1 MVEELRKRHCE
12 NIRVMYVLD
21 DMKGDVSGASLASM
35 VQVFDTSSYF
45 ELLKMW
51 SPFYLNPRDE
61 KTQKPIAPHTEAA
74 LLSDASDY
82 HLFGYDFQ
90 LHTWLAPYLL
100 QCYDT
105 RIVNR
110 TNALTKFSYGQ
121 RFVFFQRTRVAGYVT
136 AFVLSV
142 VLVVMSAMMLTPITR
157 RIVKLFLPSI
167 HRLPRQELLDNGY
180 FHARLIG
187 YGNET
192 ESGRDIQ
199 LKMRIVATNGDPAYR

>member
-1 MVEELRKRHCE
+1 MVDELRKRHCD
-12 NIRVMYVLD
+12 NIRVMYLLD

-51 SPFYLNPRDE
+51 SPFYLNPRHE
-61 KTQKPIAPHTEAA
+61 KTQKPVAPHSEAS
-74 LLSDASDY
+74 LLSHASDF
-82 HLFGYDFQ
+82 HLFGYDFS

-100 QCYDT
+100 QVYDT

-110 TNALTKFSYGQ
+110 TNALTKFSYGN

-136 AFVLSV
+136 AFVLSL
-142 VLVVMSAMMLTPITR
+142 VLIVMSGMMLLPITR

-167 HRLPRQELLDNGY
+167 HRVPRQDLLDKGY
-180 FHARLIG
+180 FQARLIG
-187 YGNET
+187 RG
-192 ESGRDIQ
+192 SDSQGQDIQ
-199 LKMRIVATNGDPAYR
+199 LKMRVVALNGDPAYR